1 MRTFVVALFLG
12 VSACSTFGA
21 VYPPRPPALPG
32 PAVSDPPP
40 SRVVTHVAITRDG
53 LKTSLDQNVPAK
65 DEGTFELLRTERKY
79 TWTRTPFE
87 VSFMQGR
94 IVLDTHV
101 TATIDMPVSS
111 IDAAVDIRV
120 LAEPVISSE
129 YKVKLQSTEVKV
141 TAADRK
147 VKLADHVIGIT
158 DGIAKEIDGKLKEFV
173 YDVKPPLEEAYARV
187 SRPIDLPLGDAKGC
201 AFMKV
206 VSIEAGPTVIADGL
220 EKDVALVVEPQV
232 TIPCAAPDVPPPLPP
247 FQNVSQ
253 VPSGPFTVTVPIAA
267 RWEELAKAMG
277 MLFTDGKYFF
287 SPEYPK
293 LYLETPE
300 IYESEGQVVVKVHLA
315 GPVHKFGIDA
325 DLNGDIFLS
334 GHPTVTDNEVSI
346 PDLEQTVET
355 KNFFL
360 SLKAVADGEK
370 MRDQARQALRLDI
383 GERLRAVK
391 DKLSNDMT
399 FGNPG
404 GCFKGELDRVE
415 VTSAH
420 AHGSYLR
427 VYVAVT
433 AHANAN
439 IPCTSTPH

>member
-1 MRTFVVALFLG
+1 MRTLPVALLFLT
-12 VSACSTFGA
+12 ACSSFGA
-21 VYPPRPPALPG
+21 VYPPKPPAVPG

-40 SRVVTHVAITRDG
+40 SRVVTHVTITREG
-53 LKTSLDQNVPAK
+53 LKNAIDQNVPAK
-65 DEGTFELLRTERKY
+65 DEGTFDLLRSKRKY
-79 TWTRTPFE
+79 TWTRTPFD

-94 IVLDTHV
+94 IVLTTHV
-101 TATIDMPVSS
+101 TANIDLPVSS
-111 IDAAVDIRV
+111 VDVGIDLKV
-120 LAEPVISSE
+120 LAEPVISGE

-141 TAADRK
+141 TSEDRK
-147 VKLADHVIGIT
+147 VKIADHVASVT
-158 DGIAKEIDGKLKEFV
+158 DGIAKEIDAKLKDFV
-173 YDVKPPLEEAYARV
+173 YDVKPPLEEAYARL
-187 SRPIDLPLGDAKGC
+187 SKPIDIPLGDAKGC

-232 TIPCAAPDVPPPLPP
+232 TIPCAAPETPPPLPP
-247 FQNVSQ
+247 FQNVAQ
-253 VPSGPFTVTVPIAA
+253 VPSGPFTVTIPVAA
-267 RWEELAKAMG
+267 RWEELQKAMG

-293 LYLETPE
+293 LYLSNPE
-300 IYESEGQVVVKVHLA
+300 IYESQGQVVVKVHLE
-315 GPVHKFGIDA
+315 GPVHKMGIDA

-370 MRDQARQALRLDI
+370 LRDQARSALKLDI

-391 DKLSNDMT
+391 DKVSSDMT

-404 GCFKGELDRVE
+404 GCFKGELDRIE

-439 IPCTSTPH
+439 MPCTSPPH